1 MYDDLLAVEW
11 CENVLKMFVK
21 FVRQMGKI
29 RETKS
34 DYSDGTRD
42 ERANAIFA
50 NTFMYTISVG
60 AQCRR
65 FVR

>member
-1 MYDDLLAVEW
+1 MA
-11 CENVLKMFVK
+11 
-21 FVRQMGKI
+21 KI

-50 NTFMYTISVG
+50 NTIPICIQISVG
-60 AQCRR
+60 
-65 FVR
+65 VM